1 MASLAPAVT
10 KNRVRLHPNNQPS
23 GNTYSARNFPQINF
37 VIGKQRAF
45 LDPRTLR
52 LNGEFSL
59 IGPGV
64 SPGGA
69 DAGLPHND
77 QTVVQSD
84 INGATLNNMIGI
96 SSIFDEVTASTL
108 NGRNVETVRNYN
120 RYLAS
125 SKPLMNSSMDYNN
138 GLGLK
143 DPMQSDKSVTNQKTA
158 CVATDFSIPVDIGLF
173 QGGAV
178 NLSEKGF
185 HGLQLDWLLA
195 QNAQV
200 VQPYYLYKPSS
211 KVSKTAQT
219 TYEYEIKNLTLTFDV
234 LRPNQ
239 PMFDMLPAQGQL
251 SYNTISSMHSVLL
264 SSDQTINMRFGAK
277 NVISV
282 THTIIPSIHINNI
295 AVDSFRLCQPQIT
308 VPQDAD
314 GIVASIKNVQ
324 YMRAGVLF
332 PYNFMLDSEAQ
343 ADIDGAQG
351 NASPQAQIELP
362 FLESVSL
369 GNNRRNKFSPN
380 TNIGLLTAAAAS
392 GFGGMPFGSASDPR
406 SVFGLGVPMDTTR
419 QGVDFS
425 SREYA
430 IRIQSQLNNSDANA
444 FFTFTRIR
452 NVAQYSPMGIQV
464 VE

>member
-1 MASLAPAVT
+1 MQSPAVT
-10 KNRVRLHPNNQPS
+10 KSRVRLHPNNQPS

-37 VIGKQRAF
+37 IIGKQRAF

-59 IGPGV
+59 IGPG
-64 SPGGA
+64 SGA
-69 DAGLPHND
+69 VPSDAGLPRND
-77 QTVVQSD
+77 QTAAQSD

-96 SSIFDEVTASTL
+96 SSIFDEVTVSTL
-108 NGRNVETVRNYN
+108 NGRNIETVRNYN

-125 SKPLMNSSMDYNN
+125 SKPLMNGSMDYSN

-143 DPMQSDKSVTNQKTA
+143 DPMVSDKSVTNQKTA

-173 QGGAV
+173 QGGGV

-185 HGLQLDWLLA
+185 HGLQIDWLLA

-200 VQPYYLYKPSS
+200 VQPYYLYSPDGS
-211 KVSKTAQT
+211 KVGKTSQT

-239 PMFDMLPAQGQL
+239 SMFDMLPTTGAL
-251 SYNTISSMHSVLL
+251 SYNTISSLHSVLL

-282 THTIIPSIHINNI
+282 SHSIIPSIHVNNI
-295 AVDSFRLCQPQIT
+295 AVDSFRLCPPQT
-308 VPQDAD
+308 GVTQTTD
-314 GIVASIKNVQ
+314 GNVAPIKNVQ

-343 ADIDGAQG
+343 ADINGAQG
-351 NASPQAQIELP
+351 NASPQAQIMQP
-362 FLESVSL
+362 YLESVSL

-380 TNIGLLTAAAAS
+380 TNIGLLTSAALAGS
-392 GFGGMPFGSASDPR
+392 GGLPFGSAADPR
-406 SVFGLGVPMDTTR
+406 SVYGLGVPMDTTR

-430 IRIQSQLNNSDANA
+430 IRIQSDLRDQDANA

-452 NVAQYSPMGIQV
+452 NVAQYSPLGIQV